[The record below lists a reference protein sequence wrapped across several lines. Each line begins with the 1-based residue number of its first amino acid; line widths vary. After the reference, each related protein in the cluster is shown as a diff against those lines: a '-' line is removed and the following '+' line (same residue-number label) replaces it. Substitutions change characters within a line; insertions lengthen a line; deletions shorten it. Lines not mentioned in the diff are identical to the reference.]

1 MQIYPL
7 NACELDWEEN
17 LFNFYINSFQNLN
30 TYERNFNLII
40 NDSRLF
46 NSNTRIGNYVVVKAC
61 SQKFHLDV

>member
-46 NSNTRIGNYVVVKAC
+46 NSNTRIGNYVVKAC

>member
-46 NSNTRIGNYVVVKAC
+46 NSNTRIGNYVVKAY